1 MKFISF
7 GSGSSGNCYLLS
19 SGDDALL
26 IDVGVGIRKLK
37 KFFADYGININ
48 TIHNILL
55 THDHADHIK
64 SVGSMSGTYHIPVW
78 ATDLVHKGVTRN
90 WMVKKKIEPILA
102 KTIEKNNKV
111 QIGSF
116 EVMAFNVPH
125 DSSDNVGYKIV
136 ADGEVFTIITDCG
149 HITEE
154 MGPIIS
160 DTDYLVI
167 EANHDVEMVKNGP
180 YPLVLQNR
188 ILGLNGHLSNKACGE
203 ALAEFASNRLKHVWL
218 CHLSDKNN
226 NPTMAYDTVAD
237 ILSSNGINVGK
248 DFELTVLKRTVP
260 TE

>member
-37 KFFADYGININ
+37 KYFADYGINIG

-78 ATDLVHKGVTRN
+78 ATDLVHTGVKRN

-180 YPLVLQNR
+180 YPLVLQSR
-188 ILGLNGHLSNKACGE
+188 ILGPNGHLSNKACGE
-203 ALAEFASNRLKHVWL
+203 ALAEFASSRLKHVWL
-218 CHLSDKNN
+218 CHLSEKNN
-226 NPTMAYDTVAD
+226 NPAMAYDTIVD